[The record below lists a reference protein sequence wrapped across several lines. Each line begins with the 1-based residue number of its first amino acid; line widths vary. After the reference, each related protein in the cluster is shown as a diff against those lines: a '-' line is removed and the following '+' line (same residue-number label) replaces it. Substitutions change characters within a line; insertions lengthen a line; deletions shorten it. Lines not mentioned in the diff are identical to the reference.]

1 MDSKVNIKLKELSK
15 KDASKNR
22 YNNIVNP
29 PKTSKDLKKKVS
41 FSKNADVSLIT
52 KISDKALKRKK
63 VLSKLAAVNSKT
75 KLPAVRKNSNTV
87 NVEQDELTQKF
98 RNNNAL
104 RFEEIKN
111 RIQDVSYLFSCL
123 ISFYWWIPL

>member
-1 MDSKVNIKLKELSK
+1 MDNKVNIKLKELNK

-22 YNNIVNP
+22 YNNIVSP

-75 KLPAVRKNSNTV
+75 KLPAVKKNSNTV

>member
-1 MDSKVNIKLKELSK
+1 MDSKVNIKLKELNK

-22 YNNIVNP
+22 YNNIVSP

-75 KLPAVRKNSNTV
+75 KLPAVKKNSNTV

>member
-1 MDSKVNIKLKELSK
+1 MDNKVNIKLKELNI

-22 YNNIVNP
+22 YNNIVSP

-75 KLPAVRKNSNTV
+75 KLPAVKKNSNTV

>member
-1 MDSKVNIKLKELSK
+1 MDSKVNIKLKELNK

-22 YNNIVNP
+22 YNNIVSP

-75 KLPAVRKNSNTV
+75 KLPAVKKNSNTV

-98 RNNNAL
+98 RNNNAM

-123 ISFYWWIPL
+123 NSFYWWIPL